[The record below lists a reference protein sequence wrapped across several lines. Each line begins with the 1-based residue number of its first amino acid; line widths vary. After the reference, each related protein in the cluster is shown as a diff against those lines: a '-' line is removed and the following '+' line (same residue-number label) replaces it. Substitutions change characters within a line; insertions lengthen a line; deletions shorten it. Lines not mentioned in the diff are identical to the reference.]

1 MNKLIKKY
9 TAANTLSALS
19 AFDALD
25 DDGNILSYDS
35 WEQKQNKMNTKLYS
49 VSLENENSE
58 KYWEILLND
67 AINRCDVLEIGQPE
81 DNESPETDSLMF
93 LTIQD
98 VQQILTSCSQLNS
111 LEEFLMISEEHF
123 DKYAFSDNVIHFYTL
138 IKNYQTHYPQA
149 WSFLNSA
156 IEKAFDKVLKND
168 SDFEFIFEN
177 CYRSS
182 SLEDGKKYKP
192 NVPFILS
199 GPRFYADEKIVLW
212 FHDMVAIVSLSEV
225 EKEKFESE
233 GFVFDEL
240 KYLNRIMNKLDEI

>member
-1 MNKLIKKY
+1 
-9 TAANTLSALS
+9 

-168 SDFEFIFEN
+168 SDF
-177 CYRSS
+177 
-182 SLEDGKKYKP
+182 
-192 NVPFILS
+192 
-199 GPRFYADEKIVLW
+199 
-212 FHDMVAIVSLSEV
+212 
-225 EKEKFESE
+225 
-233 GFVFDEL
+233 
-240 KYLNRIMNKLDEI
+240 